1 MDERKEESGRGFR
14 ENARGVRIGCRG
26 PRSEKMEVAGVKLK
40 RQDCFPRSA
49 IDKRGRDLAWGSLL
63 IVYDGHQV
71 VGYSD
76 QFVFC
81 RNPVLKI
88 LARYFDQSSTY
99 YTFCGV
105 IDSQESDPHQQESA
119 RRCDVVVLSHRPI
132 SGCARLRQSG
142 EIEAVTPS
150 WVRRKPS
157 FSLILPSGASSA
169 LSDDL
174 QSVHRTQCHT
184 FNSILFQQL

>member
-1 MDERKEESGRGFR
+1 MSWAKVGEDGGGRCQAQASRLLPQICNRQTGSR
-14 ENARGVRIGCRG
+14 LGLGVPADCLR
-26 PRSEKMEVAGVKLK
+26 RS
-40 RQDCFPRSA
+40 P
-49 IDKRGRDLAWGSLL
+49 GRCVFG
-63 IVYDGHQV
+63 
-71 VGYSD
+71 
-76 QFVFC
+76 FVFC

-119 RRCDVVVLSHRPI
+119 RRCDVVVLTHRPI